1 MLHSRKRSST
11 RRKFMRKTESEKIKI
26 SVNTGGF
33 KNLNKNKMMRI
44 TYLILS
50 LIYLCHVVFFGLS
63 ARYIPT
69 FYGGLMSSVFIAGYC
84 IAAYLIIRKNEDST
98 LISLLYLVLI
108 YAIPC
113 CWMGISYAFTNEAK
127 ALDYLQFVVCLSAM
141 VLAIFGIKFYYD
153 NNYKFCSIF
162 AFTSMIISIVGLAFG
177 GVAEIARAIE
187 AMRVNPDNAYAPLVG
202 SAFIVEAL
210 AGVFPLIYLFKTV

>member
-1 MLHSRKRSST
+1 MLVLKEEVKGVKR
-11 RRKFMRKTESEKIKI
+11 MRKTESEEIKI
-26 SVNTGGF
+26 SVNGRP
-33 KNLNKNKMMRI
+33 KNLDRNKMIRI
-44 TYLILS
+44 TYLVMS
-50 LIYLCHVVFFGLS
+50 LVYICHTVFFGIS
-63 ARYIPT
+63 ARFIPT

-113 CWMGISYAFTNEAK
+113 CWMGISYAFTGDAK
-127 ALDYLQFVVCLSAM
+127 PLDYLQFVICISAM
-141 VLAIFGIKFYYD
+141 VLAVLGIKFYYD

-177 GVAEIARAIE
+177 GVAEITRAVDIV
-187 AMRVNPDNAYAPLVG
+187 RDNIDGAYAPLVG
-202 SAFIVEAL
+202 ITFLVEGL
-210 AGVFPLIYLFKTV
+210 GGVIPLIYLFKTV